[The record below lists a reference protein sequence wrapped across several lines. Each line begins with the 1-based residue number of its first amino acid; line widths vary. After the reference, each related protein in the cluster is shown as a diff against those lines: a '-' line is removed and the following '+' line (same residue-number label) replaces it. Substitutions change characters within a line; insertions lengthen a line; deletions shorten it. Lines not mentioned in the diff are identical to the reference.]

1 MKIGI
6 DIDGVILDSETEFR
20 IRAELYDVIK
30 LKRNSIID
38 NKALKFQERY
48 DWTKAEIDEYIQ
60 KEFLAVSRECNFMPG
75 AVEVINLLKQEGHE
89 LIIITARGGIVK
101 EMRNVAEERLK
112 EKDLI
117 FDKYY
122 WAINDK
128 YEICKQENIDIM
140 IEDYYKTCKQ
150 ISDNKIKTLYF
161 REASSYELEE
171 NEYLTEVHNWGEIYR
186 YIHENGG
193 NNAR

>member
-48 DWTKAEIDEYIQ
+48 DWTKEEINEYTD

-112 EKDLI
+112 EKNLI

-122 WAINDK
+122 WAISDK
-128 YEICKQENIDIM
+128 NEICKQENIDIM

>member
-6 DIDGVILDSETEFR
+6 DIDGVILDSEREFR

-38 NKALKFQERY
+38 NREMKAQERY
-48 DWTKAEIDEYIQ
+48 NWSKEEIDEYIN

-75 AVEVINLLKQEGHE
+75 AIQVINLLKKEGHE
-89 LIIITARGGIVK
+89 LIIITARGGIIK
-101 EMRNVAEERLK
+101 EMRNVAEERLE
-112 EKDLI
+112 EKGLT

-128 YEICKQENIDIM
+128 YEICQLENIDVM
-140 IEDYYKTCKQ
+140 IEDYYETCKK
-150 ISDNKIKTLYF
+150 ISDNKIKTLYLK
-161 REASSYELEE
+161 ESSSYELEE
-171 NEYLTEVHNWGEIYR
+171 NKYLKEVHNWGEIYR
-186 YIHENGG
+186 YIHEM
-193 NNAR
+193 